1 MRLYAYDEGQCDPK
15 KCTVR
20 KLARAGLVKSVK
32 VLRKI
37 PHNTI
42 LLLPTAEKALSP
54 ADKSTKTSV
63 TVLDC
68 SWKKTETGGFEDFLR
83 REEQVGRER
92 QVGWERKGKSGR
104 REWGRRKRALPFL
117 IAANPVNYGKPF
129 LLSSAEALAAALF
142 ILGEQEQSQRVLG
155 GFKWGNEFLRLNWE
169 RLLAYSGAKDS
180 AEVVALQSGFLNEC
194 RAKNRKE

>member
-83 REEQVGRER
+83 REEQ
-92 QVGWERKGKSGR
+92 
-104 REWGRRKRALPFL
+104 
-117 IAANPVNYGKPF
+117 
-129 LLSSAEALAAALF
+129 
-142 ILGEQEQSQRVLG
+142 
-155 GFKWGNEFLRLNWE
+155 
-169 RLLAYSGAKDS
+169 
-180 AEVVALQSGFLNEC
+180 
-194 RAKNRKE
+194 

>member
-83 REEQVGRER
+83 RVEQE
-92 QVGWERKGKSGR
+92 GWERKGKRGR

-180 AEVVALQSGFLNEC
+180 GEVVALQSGFLNEC